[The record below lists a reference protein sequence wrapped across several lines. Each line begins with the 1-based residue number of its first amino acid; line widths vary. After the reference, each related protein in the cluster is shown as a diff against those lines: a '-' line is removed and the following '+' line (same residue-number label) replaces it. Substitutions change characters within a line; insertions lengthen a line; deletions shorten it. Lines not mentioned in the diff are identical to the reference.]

1 MSIRLVKALVNYN
14 IALDTAINFLR
25 ARKDLGEINSDATV
39 STKISEEQ
47 YEALAKEFGRK

>member
-25 ARKDLGEINSDATV
+25 TRKDLGEINSDATV